1 MSRVTTSRLDT
12 RSIVQTGFCLTLR
25 TDERTNCI
33 RTGADARIEADSHV
47 DADETVTSLLDALR
61 HNRVHMLL
69 AMHDMRS
76 IRKIVVL
83 GANGAM
89 GSGSG
94 AVFAAAGIPTVF
106 LARTLEKAEAGRA
119 RAEQLTKGKISANT
133 IACGTYETDLT
144 RALADA
150 DLVFEAVSEDPAVK
164 RRVFEQI
171 DQLRKPDTIIATVSS
186 GLSIGGMCAD
196 RSESFQRH
204 FLGVHFFNP
213 PTIIVG
219 CELIPHRRT
228 DPGVVAVVR
237 QFLTDVVGREVVETA
252 DTPAF
257 AGNRLGFK
265 VLNEVAQLAEEH
277 GVAFMDQLVG
287 AHTGRAL
294 APLATIDLVGWD
306 VHKAIVD
313 NLYTNTHDIAHETFK
328 LPAYMQ
334 RLIDKGHLGRKTR
347 DKGGFFRVEGKGN
360 DAKHFALDPATGD
373 YRPLAEIAPPLP
385 GFVEKMKAAIKTGDG
400 YRGAM
405 ELLCTAEGKEADLL
419 RHVML
424 GYVSYGLGLVGEV
437 VERPRDVDRIMG
449 FGFNWAPPS
458 VLVDAIGPGRT
469 IVLLERAKLPVPDVV
484 LDAATHLRPLWNEPQ
499 VDSARFFA
507 AA

>member
-1 MSRVTTSRLDT
+1 MK
-12 RSIVQTGFCLTLR
+12 
-25 TDERTNCI
+25 
-33 RTGADARIEADSHV
+33 
-47 DADETVTSLLDALR
+47 
-61 HNRVHMLL
+61 
-69 AMHDMRS
+69 S
-76 IRKIVVL
+76 IRKVVVL

-119 RAEQLTKGKISANT
+119 RAEQLTKGKVSKDLIQ
-133 IACGTYETDLT
+133 CGTYAEDLG

-150 DLVFEAVSEDPAVK
+150 DLIFEAVAENKDAK
-164 RRVFEQI
+164 REVFALI
-171 DQLRKPDTIIATVSS
+171 DKLRKDDSIVATVSS
-186 GLSIGGMCAD
+186 GLSIAGMCAGFSD
-196 RSESFQRH
+196 SLRKN
-204 FLGVHFFNP
+204 FLGIHMFNP

-219 CELIPHRRT
+219 CELIPHAGT

-237 QFLTDVVGREVVETA
+237 EFLTNVAGREVVETA

-287 AHTGRAL
+287 PHTGRAL
-294 APLATIDLVGWD
+294 PPLATIDLVGWD

-313 NLYTNTHDIAHETFK
+313 NLYASTHDTAHDQFK

-334 RLIDKGHLGRKTR
+334 QGIDRGHLGRKTR
-347 DKGGFFRVEGKGN
+347 DKGGFFRVEGKGA
-360 DAKHFALDPATGD
+360 DAKHFVLDPKTGG
-373 YRPLAEIAPPLP
+373 YRPMAEISPPVP
-385 GFVEKMKAAIKTGDG
+385 AFVEKMKTAIKNGNGNG
-400 YRGAM
+400 YRHAM
-405 ELLCTAEGKEADLL
+405 EVLCTAEGKEAEIL
-419 RHVML
+419 RKVML
-424 GYVSYGLGLVGEV
+424 GYISYGLGLVGNV
-437 VERPRDVDRIMG
+437 VERPRDIDRIMG

-469 IVLLERAKLPVPDVV
+469 IVMLERAKLAVPTPV
-484 LDAATHLRPLWNEPQ
+484 LEAATHQRPLFNEPSI
-499 VDSARFFA
+499 DSSRFFVVA
-507 AA
+507 A